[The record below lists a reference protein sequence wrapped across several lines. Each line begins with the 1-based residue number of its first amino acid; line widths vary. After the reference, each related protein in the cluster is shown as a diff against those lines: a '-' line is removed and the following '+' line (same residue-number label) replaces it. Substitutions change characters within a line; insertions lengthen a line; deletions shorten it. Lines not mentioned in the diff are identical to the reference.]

1 MRGVGKRGKV
11 TMVQNILLGMH
22 PGLDIATGSS
32 SKLNQENK
40 LHAGKKIVGKIL
52 DRGFYFCQRQHQQ
65 TSY

>member
-40 LHAGKKIVGKIL
+40 LHAGKKDSWK
-52 DRGFYFCQRQHQQ
+52 DTR
-65 TSY
+65 